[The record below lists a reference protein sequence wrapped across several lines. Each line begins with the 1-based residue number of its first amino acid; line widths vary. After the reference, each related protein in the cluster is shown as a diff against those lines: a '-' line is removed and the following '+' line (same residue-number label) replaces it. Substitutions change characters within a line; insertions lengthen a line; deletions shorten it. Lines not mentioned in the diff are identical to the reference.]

1 MTKDY
6 IALYAEQYF
15 SNDIDL
21 QCLMKALL
29 NDQERTKFDDE
40 TQQAENI
47 I

>member
-6 IALYAEQYF
+6 VALYAEQYF
-15 SNDIDL
+15 SKDIDL

-29 NDQERTKFDDE
+29 NDKERIKFDDE
-40 TQQAENI
+40 TQHAENI